1 MSMTR
6 DIGHQALD
14 INVGRILEMFVGS
27 QISLAIAKR
36 DLAQLFDQP
45 KNTIGAAD
53 LDDYLELMLGQVK
66 SRDIETGEARAD
78 LVRIAAL
85 AQAHDADFTAHIQR
99 GED

>member
-6 DIGHQALD
+6 DIGRQALD
-14 INVGRILEMFVGS
+14 INVGRILEMYLGS
-27 QISLAIAKR
+27 QISLAMAKN

-45 KNTIGAAD
+45 KNTVGAMD

-66 SRDIETGEARAD
+66 SRDIEAGEARAD